1 MKIDLHCHTKKI
13 KDGDPIEREISA
25 EEFNQ
30 KIIDN
35 DIKIVA
41 ITNHNYFD
49 SNQYDKIVKLAADN
63 YMVWPGIEIDIADN
77 GSKGH
82 AIVIAN
88 PEKAE
93 EFKKVI
99 NSITQNINPNTF
111 SMNINELYTHF
122 STLDVLFAFHYNKKP
137 ELDIEIIKKFEN
149 MIQDK
154 YRVFYEATNYRKMGI
169 LTNKGF
175 KSILGSDVR
184 NWNKYNECKLPT
196 LKLEVDSFEQ
206 FLLLAKKDYSVVESL
221 LNKKNKIDVDCK
233 YSGKKQQIIS
243 IYDDINIVFGA
254 KGSGKSKNLEIINK
268 YFSTLGKNIAYY
280 EADKTK
286 EQFEKKLKVS
296 KEERKLDRYS
306 VEFCEEE
313 ISYIRNWDEVMPTPI
328 KNYIEYYETK
338 DASKI
343 RKKIGILEITNS
355 DNRDNELKNISD
367 ALTRLTEF
375 RENFAKNISK
385 FLSQKTVE
393 YVNNALTNAEKELY
407 EKRKDIFIEIKANLL
422 LNKSLTTIRNLVDI
436 NTETKSKPISC
447 NFKKYAEN
455 KLELIKSIVKID
467 KNLNKEPKKYQEKLG
482 SLDNDKNV
490 YIEITYQILNNSSK
504 TDDFEDGIRKLK
516 NFYKVFYE
524 IKKSVFSKN
533 LIEKLRLINDEEIL
547 SIISLKQ
554 LVGISKNTVLK
565 HDDKYK
571 KYTPSKGE
579 ETMLILQEVL
589 ESENEIYILDE
600 PEKSLGNTYIND
612 VIVPIINKLA
622 KLRKTVIIATHNA
635 NIAVRTLPYTSIYK
649 EYDGKYHT
657 YVGNPFTNMLTN
669 IDNANDQKDW
679 KETSL
684 KCLEG
689 GSIAF
694 DERGEIYGRK

>member
-1 MKIDLHCHTKKI
+1 MKIDLHCHTKKV
-13 KDGDPIEREISA
+13 KNGDPAEREISA
-25 EEFNQ
+25 EDFNQ
-30 KIIDN
+30 KMIDN
-35 DIKIVA
+35 NIKIVA

-49 SNQYDKIVKLAADN
+49 SNQYDEIVKLAADN
-63 YMVWPGIEIDIADN
+63 YMVWPGIEIDIIDN

-82 AIVIAN
+82 VIVIAN
-88 PEKAE
+88 PEKVE
-93 EFKKVI
+93 DFKKVI
-99 NSITQNINPNTF
+99 NSITQNIDFNTF
-111 SMNINELYTHF
+111 SMNICELYTYF
-122 STLDVLFAFHYNKKP
+122 SSLDVLFAFHYNKKP
-137 ELDIEIIKKFEN
+137 ELDVELIKNFEN

-154 YRVFYEATNYRKMGI
+154 HRVFYEATNYRKMGI

-184 NWNKYNECKLPT
+184 DWNKYNECELPT

-221 LNKKNKIDVDCK
+221 LNKKNKIDIDCK
-233 YSGKKQQIIS
+233 CSGKKPQIIS

-254 KGSGKSKNLEIINK
+254 KGSGKSKNLEILNK

-296 KEERKLDRYS
+296 KEERKLDGYS

-313 ISYIRNWDEVMPTPI
+313 ISYIRNWEEVMPTPI
-328 KNYIEYYETK
+328 KSYIEYYETK

-343 RKKIGILEITNS
+343 RKKLGILEITNS

-367 ALTRLTEF
+367 ALAKLAEF
-375 RENFAKNISK
+375 QENFTKNISK
-385 FLSQKTVE
+385 FLSGKTIE
-393 YVNNALTNAEKELY
+393 EVNNVLANVQKELY
-407 EKRKDIFIEIKANLL
+407 KKRKDIFIEIKANLL
-422 LNKSLTTIRNLVDI
+422 LNKSLTTIRNLVDM

-455 KLELIKSIVKID
+455 KLELIKNIMKID
-467 KNLNKEPKKYQEKLG
+467 ENLKREPKKYQKKLG
-482 SLDNDKNV
+482 NLDNNKNV
-490 YIEITYQILNNSSK
+490 YIETTYQILNNSSK
-504 TDDFEDGIRKLK
+504 TADFEDGIRKLQ
-516 NFYKVFYE
+516 NFKKAFYE
-524 IKKSVFSKN
+524 IKKALFSEN
-533 LIEKLRLINDEEIL
+533 LIEKISLINDEDIL

-554 LVGISKNTVLK
+554 LVGISKNIVLK

-571 KYTPSKGE
+571 KYVPSKGE

-612 VIVPIINKLA
+612 VVVPIINNLA

-649 EYDGKYHT
+649 EYDGKYNT

-669 IDNANDQKDW
+669 IEKVNDQKDW

-689 GSIAF
+689 GPIAF